1 MPNPQDPSVPNKLLA
16 ALSREDRAALEPHLE
31 TVNLLRGQV
40 LYETR
45 DTVRHAY
52 FPHTCVISLVAVME
66 DGSSAEVALFGCE
79 GAATRCRLVSGL
91 QWRSETCA
99 CPVTP
104 TQHSGLLRASRT
116 RTPSCATAGR
126 RRACCRG

>member
-1 MPNPQDPSVPNKLLA
+1 MPNRQDPSIPNKLLA
-16 ALSREDRAALEPHLE
+16 ALSREDRAALETHLE

-79 GAATRCRLVSGL
+79 GVLGLASSLVTRESFGRYIVQLPG
-91 QWRSETCA
+91 A
-99 CPVTP
+99 
-104 TQHSGLLRASRT
+104 ASRI
-116 RTPSCATAGR
+116 GI
-126 RRACCRG
+126 